1 MEHLP
6 PKKRNHQEVVSTE
19 IQQLTRKLSVP
30 AVAVGH
36 TLADSYSL
44 GNYSMAKEDKIVVE
58 CKIICIEKQM
68 DSQNM

>member
-1 MEHLP
+1 
-6 PKKRNHQEVVSTE
+6 
-19 IQQLTRKLSVP
+19 
-30 AVAVGH
+30 VAVGH